1 MNLFRSEEHAP
12 EGGDTIPA
20 GTLWRLADAWY
31 RDRLAPDWRPRTKG
45 ENKAI
50 LERLGLIGPMWA
62 LE

>member
-20 GTLWRLADAWY
+20 ATLWRLADAWY
-31 RDRLAPDWRPRTKG
+31 RDRLAPDWGPRTKD

-50 LERLGLIGPMWA
+50 LERLGLTGPMWA

>member
-12 EGGDTIPA
+12 ENGDTIPV

-31 RDRLAPDWRPRTKG
+31 RDRLVPDWRPRTKD
-45 ENKAI
+45 ENQAI
-50 LERLGLIGPMWA
+50 LERLGLCGPMWA

>member
-12 EGGDTIPA
+12 EGGETIPV

-31 RDRLAPDWRPRTKG
+31 GDRLVPDWRPRTKD
-45 ENKAI
+45 ENRAI
-50 LERLGLIGPMWA
+50 LERLGRTGPMWA